1 MTRARDLMIFAMPK
15 LDWDDDQW
23 LGITG
28 ATDLLPVR
36 NDAGEFEFSAER
48 TLWQFR
54 YCEPASEDQTPTK
67 KDAIALHWFTE
78 AGAASDRSELVFS
91 PSSAA
96 TVAFLPPVL
105 EHIGER
111 ITIVS
116 CHDSADVGNAIPSVF
131 AAGLGMAGGPEGRG
145 VGRECVREFRRVLFR
160 SIPILRSRG
169 GGSDPHEEGRHC
181 LALVYGGGCGE

>member
-1 MTRARDLMIFAMPK
+1 MRISDWSSDVCSSDLFRS
-15 LDWDDDQW
+15 
-23 LGITG
+23 ITG

-78 AGAASDRSELVFS
+78 AGAASDRSALVFS

-96 TVAFLPPVL
+96 PVAFLPPVI
-105 EHIGER
+105 EPIGER

-116 CHDSADVGNAIPSVF
+116 GHDSADVGTAPTPVL
-131 AAGLGMAGGPEGRG
+131 AASFGSAGP
-145 VGRECVREFRRVLFR
+145 L
-160 SIPILRSRG
+160 
-169 GGSDPHEEGRHC
+169 
-181 LALVYGGGCGE
+181 

>member
-78 AGAASDRSELVFS
+78 AGAASDRSALVFRS
-91 PSSAA
+91 D
-96 TVAFLPPVL
+96 
-105 EHIGER
+105 E
-111 ITIVS
+111 
-116 CHDSADVGNAIPSVF
+116 
-131 AAGLGMAGGPEGRG
+131 
-145 VGRECVREFRRVLFR
+145 RRVGKECL
-160 SIPILRSRG
+160 STCRSRWL
-169 GGSDPHEEGRHC
+169 PYH
-181 LALVYGGGCGE
+181 

>member
-78 AGAASDRSELVFS
+78 AGDRKSTRLNSITNAPLVCR
-91 PSSAA
+91 
-96 TVAFLPPVL
+96 LLL
-105 EHIGER
+105 EKKKKK
-111 ITIVS
+111 
-116 CHDSADVGNAIPSVF
+116 N
-131 AAGLGMAGGPEGRG
+131 
-145 VGRECVREFRRVLFR
+145 
-160 SIPILRSRG
+160 
-169 GGSDPHEEGRHC
+169 
-181 LALVYGGGCGE
+181 